1 MNVSLELIFTIVC
14 QFVLVVGFFASLRER
29 VRRLEDDSIKL
40 QKAVEETRE
49 HDVLI
54 AKIDAK
60 LDLLITHFS
69 QKRGVGA

>member
-29 VRRLEDDSIKL
+29 VKRQGDDILKL
-40 QKAVEETRE
+40 QKDVDETRE
-49 HDVLI
+49 LDVHI

-60 LDLLITHFS
+60 LDLLMTHFL